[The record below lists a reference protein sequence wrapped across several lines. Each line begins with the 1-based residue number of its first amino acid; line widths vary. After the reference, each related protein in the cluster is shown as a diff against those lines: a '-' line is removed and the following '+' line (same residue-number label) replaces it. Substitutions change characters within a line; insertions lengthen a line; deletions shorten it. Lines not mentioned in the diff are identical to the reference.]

1 MYYPL
6 LIIILNLVPPEAPE
20 FSMQLATF
28 ELGGEEVPTKAIPFT
43 KKGDA
48 WVHSDNPEGKQIQV
62 DGVKCI
68 IKNNNGRKTFDLS
81 KMLGVDDKPN
91 WKELKGINSPE
102 LDKMLSGELERKLGI
117 GGPLE
122 IERKPDGV
130 NFFLQR
136 GQGKVLIGRA
146 KWELGD

>member
-1 MYYPL
+1 MYIHL
-6 LIIILNLVPPEAPE
+6 LIIILNLAPPEVSG

-28 ELGGEEVPTKAIPFT
+28 EQDEALELTIAVPFT
-43 KKGDA
+43 RKGDA

-91 WKELKGINSPE
+91 WKELTKINSPE
-102 LDKMLSGELERKLGI
+102 LDKMLSGELERGLGI
-117 GGPLE
+117 GGPLG